1 MCDFNHN
8 LIEVETYKFLDAMQ
22 DNVYKQLIT
31 QPTRI
36 THSTR
41 TLLDHIYTNKSN
53 NVSGFGAFDY
63 SFSDQ

>member
-1 MCDFNHN
+1 
-8 LIEVETYKFLDAMQ
+8 MQ